1 MEEEKTEGKMHPSF
15 LKVIERREKIK
26 QKLAKIKHKIGVYSA
41 KGGVGK
47 TTTAV
52 NIAYTLSRMGFKVG
66 ILDADIDCPNVAMF
80 VGITEQIN
88 VESFPMYPV
97 EKNGV
102 KIISTAMVVD
112 EVRRPIIWRGPMVS
126 KMITE
131 FLENTEWGD
140 LDYLIIDLP
149 PGCLPA
155 GTFVLMADNHPKP
168 IEEVKRGEFVYS
180 YENKKLVKNR
190 VLELIPQGK
199 QPTFKI
205 KTPNRTIIASGNHP
219 FLKYNWSGVTAW
231 KRLDELKVRDRI
243 VVVNCI
249 HEGQPLNL
257 PKINES
263 KHNTAT
269 KINIPKFTTTDFMKI
284 VGHFVGDGYVK
295 FNHKRNKIIGL
306 RICEPENSR
315 FRDKYMK
322 LYKEA
327 FSCNIF
333 KDGKTQFAIDSL
345 PLVKLFRNLDLDHA
359 ALQKRVPDWVF
370 SLPLEQRAAF
380 IEGYSEADGH
390 IRHRETEKK
399 LMQPNGQISL
409 KKIVQDTI
417 SLSSTNEILIKQLH
431 ELCQISGFR
440 ATNVRSRF
448 REGNFIGKRKI
459 KSTTN
464 YEMDY
469 SQKPDYSKFKL
480 ARIKAI
486 EPTGLKETYDLQLAP
501 PHNFVANNIIV
512 HNTSDAPLTIMQTL
526 PMDGFVIVTN
536 PQKIA
541 AINSTK
547 SGLMAKRLSTALLGV
562 IENMS
567 SGTPSSNTR
576 EVVEVL
582 QTDFLGTIKMDA
594 SFNKYSDEGKV
605 PVLENPELAKDYAEI
620 VKKLIGK

>member
-52 NIAYTLSRMGFKVG
+52 NIAYTLSKMGFKVG

-149 PGCLPA
+149 PG
-155 GTFVLMADNHPKP
+155 
-168 IEEVKRGEFVYS
+168 
-180 YENKKLVKNR
+180 
-190 VLELIPQGK
+190 
-199 QPTFKI
+199 
-205 KTPNRTIIASGNHP
+205 
-219 FLKYNWSGVTAW
+219 
-231 KRLDELKVRDRI
+231 
-243 VVVNCI
+243 
-249 HEGQPLNL
+249 
-257 PKINES
+257 
-263 KHNTAT
+263 
-269 KINIPKFTTTDFMKI
+269 
-284 VGHFVGDGYVK
+284 
-295 FNHKRNKIIGL
+295 
-306 RICEPENSR
+306 
-315 FRDKYMK
+315 
-322 LYKEA
+322 
-327 FSCNIF
+327 
-333 KDGKTQFAIDSL
+333 
-345 PLVKLFRNLDLDHA
+345 
-359 ALQKRVPDWVF
+359 
-370 SLPLEQRAAF
+370 
-380 IEGYSEADGH
+380 
-390 IRHRETEKK
+390 
-399 LMQPNGQISL
+399 
-409 KKIVQDTI
+409 
-417 SLSSTNEILIKQLH
+417 
-431 ELCQISGFR
+431 
-440 ATNVRSRF
+440 
-448 REGNFIGKRKI
+448 
-459 KSTTN
+459 
-464 YEMDY
+464 
-469 SQKPDYSKFKL
+469 
-480 ARIKAI
+480 
-486 EPTGLKETYDLQLAP
+486 
-501 PHNFVANNIIV
+501 
-512 HNTSDAPLTIMQTL
+512 TSDAPLTIMQTL

-567 SGTPSSNTR
+567 TGTASSNTK
-576 EVVEVL
+576 EVIEIL